1 MPANENAAITLP
13 APEPSQLVKSMQVIT
28 DSIDATIVSPFPS
41 LTHWWI
47 RQTPSYRRARMHQ
60 AKHVHERLYDAERRL
75 VKGDIK
81 KNNDESFHAITCAT
95 DHMVRREAQMAAK
108 EGRKPVY
115 NSPSAT
121 DELLG
126 FLVAGHETTATTVM
140 WIVKYLG
147 EYPAMQTKLR
157 DALHAAYPSFA
168 AENKLPTVD
177 ALVAGNVPYLDAA
190 IEEIMRLSLTV
201 LGTSRATTREVT
213 VLGHVIPKGVEIQLL
228 CCGAGFVDSNA
239 VNETIPE
246 AIRSASSRE
255 HKGQLG
261 IWDDADVT
269 EFKPERWLKRNP
281 ETGEEVFDMHAGP
294 SLQFGGGLR
303 GCFGKRLAYLEMR
316 ILVTIMVWTFEMLPM
331 PEGLGGFEAYDTLTH
346 KPSKCYAR
354 LRETGK
360 GN

>member
-1 MPANENAAITLP
+1 MPADENVAITLP
-13 APEPSQLVKSMQVIT
+13 RPEPSQIVKSMHVFT
-28 DSIDATIVSPFPS
+28 DALDATVISPFPS
-41 LTHWWI
+41 FTHWCI
-47 RQTPSYRRARMHQ
+47 RRTPNYRRARAYQ
-60 AKHVHERLYDAERRL
+60 AKLVQERLHDAERRL
-75 VKGDIK
+75 VKGDIE
-81 KNNDESFHAITCAT
+81 KNNDEGFHAITCAT

-115 NSPSAT
+115 DSPSAT

-147 EYPAMQTKLR
+147 EYPAVQTKLR
-157 DALHAAYPSFA
+157 DALHATYPAFA

-177 ALVAGNVPYLDAA
+177 AVVAGNVPYLDAV
-190 IEEIMRLSLTV
+190 IEEILRHGITAI
-201 LGTSRATTREVT
+201 GAGRATTREVT
-213 VLGHVIPKGVEIQLL
+213 VLGHVIPKGVEVQLL
-228 CCGAGFVDSNA
+228 AVGAGYVEPNT

-246 AIRSASSRE
+246 AVRSVSSRE

-261 IWDDADVT
+261 VWDDADVG
-269 EFKPERWLKRNP
+269 EFKPERWLKRNN
-281 ETGEEVFDMHAGP
+281 ETGDEVFDMHAGP
-294 SLQFGGGLR
+294 TLQFGGGMR
-303 GCFGKRLAYLEMR
+303 GCFGKKLAYLEMK
-316 ILVTIMVWTFEMLPM
+316 ILVTIMIWTFEMLPV

-346 KPSKCYAR
+346 KPSNCYVR